1 GRSPRRR
8 RRPRPAAAPPGTS
21 GGRPAPRSAAG
32 ACWCPPTSA
41 SRAEALAPNDSRTAR
56 PAGDRSRPRGVSP
69 ARRRSSGRRRGRSTT
84 AGAERRP
91 RGPRGRPS
99 AAPATFLHA
108 RFHARLAPGQQRE
121 DLAVARARCEVD
133 QPGLPACPLPRRQI
147 GTGPPVQQEADNPV
161 AAGICSPVDCVHPV
175 LVWRVQR
182 DSEVVQQE
190 GRRLA
195 VPSAAGP
202 VDRLRRRGGGAG
214 ARRSELAVPEQE
226 RQDLQVP
233 LRG

>member
-1 GRSPRRR
+1 PLTAQAWSFSKYPGCHRGHFEETPS
-8 RRPRPAAAPPGTS
+8 RPPAASRPYQFSTS
-21 GGRPAPRSAAG
+21 GKSLCLCRV
-32 ACWCPPTSA
+32 TS
-41 SRAEALAPNDSRTAR
+41 SRRAR